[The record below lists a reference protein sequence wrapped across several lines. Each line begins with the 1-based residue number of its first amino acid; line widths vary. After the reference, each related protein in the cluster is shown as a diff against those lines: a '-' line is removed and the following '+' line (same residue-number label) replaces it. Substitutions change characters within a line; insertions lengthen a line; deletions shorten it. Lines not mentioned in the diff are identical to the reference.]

1 MDDLPLAAPKTAS
14 LEADAL
20 CPYELVDRDGD
31 PGFLVICD
39 HASNALPPDYGTLG
53 LPASEFS
60 RHIAFDIGA
69 VGVARALARLLGA
82 PAVLARFSRL
92 LVDLNRG
99 EDDPTI
105 VMKLSDGA
113 VVPANRDVDASRD
126 ADEFARRIAMFHAP
140 YHAAIAAALTRAEEA
155 GVVPVILSVHSF
167 TPAWRGRARLW
178 HTGILWDRDDRVPA
192 PLIEAL
198 RAEPGLVVG
207 DNEPYTG
214 RLKNDCLYRHGTA
227 RGFPHALIEIRQD
240 LIESAEGQIEWAV
253 RYARLLREIAGRP
266 GLRAIRHFGSHTD
279 RTAPISSR

>member
-1 MDDLPLAAPKTAS
+1 MMDDLS
-14 LEADAL
+14 LVALPSADAV
-20 CPYELVDRDGD
+20 CPYELVDAQAD

-39 HASNALPPDYGTLG
+39 HASNALPPGYGTLG
-53 LPASEFS
+53 LSSSAFS

-69 VGVARALARLLGA
+69 AGVARHLARLLGA

-99 EDDPTI
+99 PDDPTI

-113 VVPANRDVDASRD
+113 IVPGNRDVDATRD
-126 ADEFARRIAMFHAP
+126 ADEFARRIALFHAP

-155 GVVPVILSVHSF
+155 GVVPIVVSVHSF
-167 TPAWRGRARLW
+167 TPAWRGRARAW
-178 HTGILWDRDDRVPA
+178 HTGILWDRDDRVA
-192 PLIEAL
+192 LPLIEGL

-214 RLKNDCLYRHGTA
+214 RLRNDCLYRHGTA

-240 LIESAEGQIEWAV
+240 LIESDDGQAAWAV
-253 RYARLLREIAGRP
+253 RYARLLRAIAMQPAIRE
-266 GLRAIRHFGSHTD
+266 IRHFGSHTD
-279 RTAPISSR
+279 AAAPISGG

>member
-1 MDDLPLAAPKTAS
+1 MDDLPLAAPDADAS
-14 LEADAL
+14 AGAL
-20 CPYELVDRDGD
+20 CPYELVDRDAG

-53 LPASEFS
+53 LAPSEFS
-60 RHIAFDIGA
+60 RHIAYDIGA
-69 VGVARALARLLGA
+69 AGVARKLARALGA

-99 EDDPTI
+99 PDDPTI

-113 VVPANRDVDASRD
+113 IVPANRDVDASRD

-155 GVVPVILSVHSF
+155 GVVPVVLSVHSF
-167 TPAWRGRARLW
+167 TPSWRGRARAW

-192 PLIEAL
+192 PLIAGL

-240 LIESAEGQIEWAV
+240 LIEDEAGQAAWAA
-253 RYARLLREIAGRP
+253 RYARLVREIADRP

-279 RTAPISSR
+279 AASPISSR